1 MRRFLFFL
9 GGNEDNVD
17 DNESS
22 DPSPPPQAEGQS
34 RIESKMNNDY
44 NCYKPVNQLLFSHF
58 QSYWANT
65 G

>member
-17 DNESS
+17 DIESS
-22 DPSPPPQAEGQS
+22 DPSPLPQAEGQS

-44 NCYKPVNQLLFSHF
+44 NCYKPVN
-58 QSYWANT
+58 
-65 G
+65 